1 MKKAIFS
8 LIVTLG
14 LTACAGKPT
23 GDITLLSDPN
33 GVNEVKTYRMGYTCY
48 VHYNPENYRS
58 ADVLR
63 GVDTCGEMVGATNS
77 EKFLKYRAD
86 VESQLSN
93 S

>member
-33 GVNEVKTYRMGYTCY
+33 GGNEVKTYRMGYTCY
-48 VHYNPENYRS
+48 VHYNP
-58 ADVLR
+58 
-63 GVDTCGEMVGATNS
+63 
-77 EKFLKYRAD
+77 
-86 VESQLSN
+86 
-93 S
+93 